1 MKKEV
6 LLSLLMTTPVAFPAL
21 ALDLSNL
28 TLPGNGGV
36 NWTPQSDGFVAGY
49 EVNGDGMTCP
59 VGIKSITRNFSLPQ
73 GTYKISLDAAAENC
87 NLAVTGDSNVEV
99 IVTRRV
105 VTGFIV
111 KSGTETKVTVT
122 ITPKNEKKDNK
133 GNVIEEPFSFN
144 KLNLELDF
152 NWATATGNIT
162 TAYNRAKFNE
172 LKPVDTE
179 KTCENSFTH
188 ESVTV
193 KNTSDKV
200 VELSNAKT
208 ALETK
213 IAAIDKD
220 IEALETKS
228 LENYK
233 KYELYK
239 ENNKVLASIASVKGE
254 ADTYKEAV
262 KAENTRF
269 GNYAVNTVDK
279 SAQLEKQLAYVGLI
293 QELNEDIAAILA
305 DKNNPNYNYVVSENY
320 EKRGKDLA
328 ALLAP
333 YKTLVES
340 TYADDKMESKIDTKA
355 LVAAWKTID
364 NEYELL
370 NGRINGASA
379 DLTAYDQFKAPGADG
394 GSDLFLALRKSYQ
407 ELVISLAE
415 NKNVDDKGKPLP
427 YPANA
432 FAEKINE
439 INNTFEPL
447 YRAAAAYV
455 DVEQDKNGVDYAT
468 LKEIG
473 GAADYEKDG
482 KPVKGNASLAIA
494 AINAAQKAVNDAN
507 TAWDKWVDDQKA
519 EMATAYTAVNNATD
533 AAKAVAK
540 AINVP
545 SQLQGEVDA
554 ALKKV
559 TDAIADVK
567 ADIDAAYGKNLK
579 PSVYSAAF
587 ASNGPVSKAHSD
599 LITLSGKAYEITRQ
613 HTRLTDLKKSIKGIS
628 FLEGLY
634 AGDIKAIDDA
644 FAALTKI
651 DDKKTAAAVDPDNG
665 TITKLLDNLL
675 NASDGLVKAYKAA
688 DVKADYDKFT
698 KYVDSEKKILP
709 GAEGVRTSTYK
720 SNEAL
725 TKKVND
731 INKKLQEVVANH
743 EDGKVMQ
750 TYAAIKKIG
759 DEDAVG
765 VKDQIVS
772 ARNNFTVAAS
782 QANHKV
788 VSDKLAA
795 LKAELAAA
803 ETQGNEKTA
812 DADKK
817 IADLEVK
824 LATLLSSINA
834 SGTPKEADY
843 NKYDNT
849 LQTNLNTDIPA
860 IEKIVEKTLANYRAK
875 KALDAKYAELETAL
889 GNAANINAQLSKS
902 PALEYYEGV
911 IGTQQNNK
919 GYWKTANNYN
929 KQISEAY
936 NAAKVSENAAAIK
949 DATLSSMEGTIA
961 TVKALGEQIRA
972 NEAAHD
978 AQLAAADRVNK
989 LLQEVQAELNK
1000 ANADGNNGSFTPEA
1014 ISAKVKEVSEEMLK
1028 LNREVLTEYGNGASV
1043 DLTNVVVP
1051 KFEAQEAIAQ
1061 ELLNSFSATYSAAIA
1076 EENGKRLADKKYA
1089 DGTSSW
1095 NQISAALTSE
1105 YDSSI
1110 ASYIKHAY
1118 QLTNAGYKAYI
1129 AENGGMQTPIEDLY
1143 GLQPQIATKK
1153 NVVEDPV
1160 KGILAVAN
1168 KEGKLLTKEAL
1179 ADAVADANDLLAK
1192 IKNVGNSANAEA
1204 DAFAAGYWNIIK
1216 GQLDVNTANHTA
1228 LKNAGI
1234 VDKFITVKVNGKDT
1248 KVAVVTVATDEMKDE
1263 DAAVLAAKKLYYKNA
1278 TDSKKPNYLVVVDHL
1293 GLVMDDIANY
1303 LDQVEEL
1310 SDARKEAIA
1319 KKMWSVSY
1327 DKTVAELSKRIS
1339 AVDTFTGATADDRA
1353 AAKKTMNEAMGKISG
1368 LNGEVAKLTSV
1379 FAGLNAKLGAEADA
1393 TTATTLAGYWNK
1405 ANAAY
1410 DVVKA
1415 AHDKA
1420 TATAKLH
1427 DEYTKLLDA
1436 AKADF
1441 AALESFGNTLAGS
1454 YGTLNSI
1461 ATTIENISAQI
1472 EAKDYVKDT
1481 DTTIKQDISTLKNT
1495 TIPGAYK
1502 QLLLDQY
1509 GKLAGQINNLEAV
1522 WAEASKSEY
1531 NVPQATLDSYRTQIN
1546 NLRTQIIS
1554 PELTDKIDDIAYDYE
1569 TVAEQTEAYK
1579 ALGKEMRETE
1589 TTLSKIEDE
1598 LKALWNNNTG
1608 AAAMAKAELTE
1619 AYNKVLADIN
1629 SLDNYEPETQEAFAD
1644 QFAGFKAELDKIAD
1658 DWTAA
1663 GVNVV
1668 MQKDNFASRIAD
1680 VAADV
1685 AKTKPAVEK
1694 KDAAVK
1700 AHKAAY
1706 KKLSEAY
1713 DGQVDI
1719 LNDIKNL
1726 VEVND
1731 IFFAEK
1737 QREENGQ
1744 PVVDAQGNPVM
1755 YKPAKEAF
1763 EAKIEKLEAR
1773 LANTKAD
1780 LDKQNASGSMT
1791 ADSKLA
1797 GFETSTLEPGKG
1809 DIPAET
1815 ETIPAAVNTLRNGV
1829 NGVVYT
1835 VAGADGNVNVKNVMS
1850 KQLTDI
1856 YNAIKVANILPDVK
1870 ADILAQ
1876 YADLAEKA
1884 NKALDKTQLTQ
1895 GNNETI
1901 EKFDARKLAQAEK
1914 NITAARGI
1922 IEDAQALKATGDENT
1937 FKRGDV
1943 NLDGATDV
1951 FDVQTVITL
1960 VGERTSYDEF
1970 VAANGEK
1977 GRVMAAA
1984 ADMDDDQTFTS
1995 ADISRVVNESLEV
2008 PTQARIAMSRGAVE
2022 GANIVAASFVSEEA
2036 GVRRYAV
2043 TIDNTA
2049 AFTTGQLDI
2058 KLGDGMTLVDVVAAD
2073 RAASHEVALFHHGV
2087 DSKRVVLFNMDNAVI
2102 EGQNGAVVYV
2112 DVIGDGAV
2120 TVEEAIFADRNF
2132 INYRLTKPEG
2142 TSGIEDTVIDNN
2154 GGLKQRIY
2162 NAAGQALRG
2171 LQRGVNII
2179 RNSDGSVSKEYH
2191 K

>member
-1 MKKEV
+1 
-6 LLSLLMTTPVAFPAL
+6 MTTPVAFPAL
-21 ALDLSNL
+21 ALDLSDL
-28 TLPGNGGV
+28 TLPGTGGV

-49 EVNGDGMTCP
+49 GESGEGMVCP
-59 VGIKSITRNFSLPQ
+59 VGIKSITRNLSLPQ
-73 GTYKISLDAAAENC
+73 GTYKISLDETAKNC
-87 NLAVTGDSNVEV
+87 TLAVTGGSDVEV

-111 KSGTETKVTVT
+111 KSGTATTVTVT
-122 ITPKNEKKDNK
+122 ITPTNDEKDNQ
-133 GNVIEEPFSFN
+133 GNVIEKPFSFS

-152 NWATATGNIT
+152 TWATAVGNIN
-162 TAYNRAKFNE
+162 TAYTKAKFDQ
-172 LKPVDTE
+172 LQTVLSE
-179 KTCENSFTH
+179 KSCENSFTH

-193 KNTSDKV
+193 KNTSNKV
-200 VELSNAKT
+200 VDLSNAKT

-213 IAAIDKD
+213 IAALDKD
-220 IEALETKS
+220 IEALGTES
-228 LENYK
+228 LANYK

-239 ENNKVLASIASVKGE
+239 ENNKVLASIASVKAE
-254 ADTYKEAV
+254 ADTYNSDV

-279 SAQLEKQLAYVGLI
+279 SAQLEKQLAYV
-293 QELNEDIAAILA
+293 QKVQDLNKQIAVILA
-305 DKNNPNYNYVVSENY
+305 DKNNPNYAYVVSENY

-370 NGRINGASA
+370 NGRINGASD
-379 DLTAYDQFKAPGADG
+379 DLTAYDQFKTGE

-439 INNTFEPL
+439 LNNTFEPL
-447 YRAAAAYV
+447 YRAAADYV
-455 DVEQDKNGVDYAT
+455 DVEQDKDGLDYAT

-473 GAADYEKDG
+473 GAAETS
-482 KPVKGNASLAIA
+482 VNAIA
-494 AINAAQKAVNDAN
+494 AINAAQQAVSAAN
-507 TAWDKWVDDQKA
+507 TEWNRVVTEQKA
-519 EMATAYTAVNNATD
+519 EMATAYAAIKTATD
-533 AAKAVAK
+533 NAAAVAK

-559 TDAIADVK
+559 NDEIAKVK
-567 ADIDAAYGKNLK
+567 AAVDAVYGKSLVA
-579 PSVYSAAF
+579 SEFDSAYTDK
-587 ASNGPVSKAHSD
+587 GTVGKAQAA
-599 LITLSGKAYEITRQ
+599 LNTLSNQAAQITAQ
-613 HTRLTDLKKSIKGIS
+613 HGRLTSIQAQIKGIS

-634 AGDIKAIDDA
+634 AGDLKTIEDA

-651 DDKKTAAAVDPDNG
+651 NDKKTTEAVADGGPID
-665 TITKLLDNLL
+665 KLLTNLET
-675 NASDGLVKAYKAA
+675 ASAGLIDAYKAA

-720 SNEAL
+720 TNEAL
-725 TKKVND
+725 TKDVNEV
-731 INKKLQEVVANH
+731 NKKLQDAVANH
-743 EDGKVMQ
+743 EDGKIMQ

-759 DEDAVG
+759 EDADAAG
-765 VKDQIVS
+765 VKDRIKA
-772 ARNNFTVAAS
+772 ARNQFTKDAS
-782 QANHKV
+782 AANHKV

-795 LKAELAAA
+795 LKSELAAA
-803 ETQGNEKTA
+803 RTQGNEKPA
-812 DADKK
+812 EADKK
-817 IADLEVK
+817 IDELESKLADL
-824 LATLLSSINA
+824 ATKINV
-834 SGTPKEADY
+834 SGTPKETEF

-860 IEKIVEKTLANYRAK
+860 IEKMVEKTLANYRAK
-875 KALDAKYAELETAL
+875 KALDAKYKELETAL
-889 GNAANINAQLSKS
+889 VNAANINGQLSKS
-902 PALEYYEGV
+902 PALEHYEGV
-911 IGTQQNNK
+911 IGTKENNK
-919 GYWKTANNYN
+919 GYWKTANNYS

-961 TVKALGEQIRA
+961 TVKAVGEQIRA

-1179 ADAVADANDLLAK
+1179 ADAVADANDLLAN

-1228 LKNAGI
+1228 LENAGI

-1339 AVDTFTGATADDRA
+1339 AVDGFTGATAAERA

-1472 EAKDYVKDT
+1472 EAKEYVKDT

-1495 TIPGAYK
+1495 TIPGAYH

-1546 NLRTQIIS
+1546 NLRTQILS
-1554 PELTDKIDDIAYDYE
+1554 SELTDKIDDIAYDYE

-1726 VEVND
+1726 VDVND
-1731 IFFAEK
+1731 IFFAEEK
-1737 QREENGQ
+1737 LMEDGKEVLDEN
-1744 PVVDAQGNPVM
+1744 NKPVM
-1755 YKPAKEAF
+1755 YKPAKVEF
-1763 EAKIEKLEAR
+1763 EAAIEKLEAR
-1773 LANTKAD
+1773 LANTKTD

-1835 VAGADGNVNVKNVMS
+1835 VAGSDGNSNVKTVMS
-1850 KQLTDI
+1850 KQLEAI
-1856 YNAIKVANILPDVK
+1856 YKAIKDANILPDVK

-1884 NKALDKTQLTQ
+1884 KKALDKTQITQ
-1895 GNNETI
+1895 GNETQAQWNA
-1901 EKFDARKLAQAEK
+1901 KKLAQAEK
-1914 NITAARGI
+1914 NIEAARGI

-1995 ADISRVVNESLEV
+1995 ADISRVVNESFEL

-2120 TVEEAIFADRNF
+2120 TIEEAIFADRNF

-2142 TSGIEDTVIDNN
+2142 TSGIEDTIIDNN
-2154 GGLKQRIY
+2154 DGLKQRIY

>member
-21 ALDLSNL
+21 ALDLSDL
-28 TLPGNGGV
+28 TLPGTGGV

-49 EVNGDGMTCP
+49 GERGEGMVCP
-59 VGIKSITRNFSLPQ
+59 VGIKSITRNLSLPQ
-73 GTYKISLDAAAENC
+73 GTYKISLDETAENC
-87 NLAVTGDSNVEV
+87 TLAVTGGSDVEV

-111 KSGTETKVTVT
+111 KSGTATTVTVT
-122 ITPKNEKKDNK
+122 ITPTNDKKDNQ
-133 GNVIEEPFSFN
+133 GNVIEKPFSFS

-152 NWATATGNIT
+152 NWATAVGNIN
-162 TAYNRAKFNE
+162 TAYTKAKFDQ
-172 LKPVDTE
+172 LQTVLSE
-179 KTCENSFTH
+179 KSCENSFTH

-193 KNTSDKV
+193 KNTSNKV
-200 VELSNAKT
+200 VDLSNAKT

-213 IAAIDKD
+213 IAALDKD
-220 IEALETKS
+220 IEALGTKS
-228 LENYK
+228 LANYK

-239 ENNKVLASIASVKGE
+239 ENNKVLASIASVKAE
-254 ADTYKEAV
+254 ADSYNSDV
-262 KAENTRF
+262 KTENTRF

-279 SAQLEKQLAYVGLI
+279 SAQLEKQLAYVVKV
-293 QELNEDIAAILA
+293 QTLNEDIAAILA
-305 DKNNPNYNYVVSENY
+305 DKNNSNYAYVVSENY

-355 LVAAWKTID
+355 LVSAWKTID

-370 NGRINGASA
+370 NGRINGASD
-379 DLTAYDQFKAPGADG
+379 DLKAYDQFKTGE

-439 INNTFEPL
+439 LNNTFEPL
-447 YRAAAAYV
+447 YRAAADYV
-455 DVEQDKNGVDYAT
+455 DVEQDKNGLDYAT

-473 GAADYEKDG
+473 GAKETS
-482 KPVKGNASLAIA
+482 VNAIA
-494 AINAAQKAVNDAN
+494 AINAAQQAVSAAN
-507 TAWDKWVDDQKA
+507 TEWNRVVTEQKA
-519 EMATAYTAVNNATD
+519 EMATAYAAIKTATD
-533 AAKAVAK
+533 NAAAVAK

-559 TDAIADVK
+559 NDEIAKVK
-567 ADIDAAYGKNLK
+567 AAVDAVYGKSLVA
-579 PSVYSAAF
+579 SEFDSAYT
-587 ASNGPVSKAHSD
+587 GKGTVGKAQAA
-599 LITLSGKAYEITRQ
+599 LNTLSNQAAQITAQ
-613 HTRLTDLKKSIKGIS
+613 HGRLTSIQAQIKGIS

-634 AGDIKAIDDA
+634 AGDLKTIEDA

-651 DDKKTAAAVDPDNG
+651 NDKKTTEAVADGGPID
-665 TITKLLDNLL
+665 KLLTNLET
-675 NASDGLVKAYKAA
+675 ASAGLIDAYKAA

-720 SNEAL
+720 TNEAL
-725 TKKVND
+725 TKDVNEV
-731 INKKLQEVVANH
+731 NKKLQDAVANH
-743 EDGKVMQ
+743 EDGKIMQ

-759 DEDAVG
+759 EDAADAG
-765 VKDQIVS
+765 VKDRIKA
-772 ARNNFTVAAS
+772 ARNQFTKDAS
-782 QANHKV
+782 AANHKV

-803 ETQGNEKTA
+803 KTQGNEKTA

-817 IADLEVK
+817 IADLEGK

-834 SGTPKEADY
+834 SGTPKESDY

-860 IEKIVEKTLANYRAK
+860 IEKMVEKTLANYRAK
-875 KALDAKYAELETAL
+875 KALDAKYKELETAL
-889 GNAANINAQLSKS
+889 VNAANINGQLSKS
-902 PALEYYEGV
+902 PALEHYEGV
-911 IGTQQNNK
+911 IGTKENNK
-919 GYWKTANNYN
+919 GYWKTANNYS

-961 TVKALGEQIRA
+961 TVKAVGEQIRA

-1089 DGTSSW
+1089 DGISSW

-1129 AENGGMQTPIEDLY
+1129 AEKGGMKTPIENLY

-1179 ADAVADANDLLAK
+1179 ADAVADANDLLAN

-1228 LKNAGI
+1228 LENAGI

-1339 AVDTFTGATADDRA
+1339 AVDGFTGATAAERA

-1472 EAKDYVKDT
+1472 EAKEYVKDT

-1495 TIPGAYK
+1495 TIPGAYH

-1546 NLRTQIIS
+1546 NLRTQILS
-1554 PELTDKIDDIAYDYE
+1554 SELTDKIDDIAYDYE

-1685 AKTKPAVEK
+1685 AKTKPAVET

-1970 VAANGEK
+1970 IAANGEK

-2120 TVEEAIFADRNF
+2120 TIEEAIFADRNF

>member
-1 MKKEV
+1 M
-6 LLSLLMTTPVAFPAL
+6 
-21 ALDLSNL
+21 
-28 TLPGNGGV
+28 
-36 NWTPQSDGFVAGY
+36 
-49 EVNGDGMTCP
+49 
-59 VGIKSITRNFSLPQ
+59 
-73 GTYKISLDAAAENC
+73 AA
-87 NLAVTGDSNVEV
+87 
-99 IVTRRV
+99 
-105 VTGFIV
+105 
-111 KSGTETKVTVT
+111 
-122 ITPKNEKKDNK
+122 
-133 GNVIEEPFSFN
+133 
-144 KLNLELDF
+144 
-152 NWATATGNIT
+152 
-162 TAYNRAKFNE
+162 
-172 LKPVDTE
+172 
-179 KTCENSFTH
+179 
-188 ESVTV
+188 
-193 KNTSDKV
+193 
-200 VELSNAKT
+200 
-208 ALETK
+208 
-213 IAAIDKD
+213 
-220 IEALETKS
+220 
-228 LENYK
+228 
-233 KYELYK
+233 
-239 ENNKVLASIASVKGE
+239 
-254 ADTYKEAV
+254 
-262 KAENTRF
+262 
-269 GNYAVNTVDK
+269 
-279 SAQLEKQLAYVGLI
+279 
-293 QELNEDIAAILA
+293 
-305 DKNNPNYNYVVSENY
+305 
-320 EKRGKDLA
+320 
-328 ALLAP
+328 
-333 YKTLVES
+333 
-340 TYADDKMESKIDTKA
+340 
-355 LVAAWKTID
+355 
-364 NEYELL
+364 
-370 NGRINGASA
+370 
-379 DLTAYDQFKAPGADG
+379 
-394 GSDLFLALRKSYQ
+394 
-407 ELVISLAE
+407 
-415 NKNVDDKGKPLP
+415 
-427 YPANA
+427 
-432 FAEKINE
+432 
-439 INNTFEPL
+439 
-447 YRAAAAYV
+447 
-455 DVEQDKNGVDYAT
+455 
-468 LKEIG
+468 
-473 GAADYEKDG
+473 
-482 KPVKGNASLAIA
+482 
-494 AINAAQKAVNDAN
+494 
-507 TAWDKWVDDQKA
+507 
-519 EMATAYTAVNNATD
+519 AYTAVNNATN

-540 AINVP
+540 YINVP
-545 SQLQGEVDA
+545 SQLQGEVDT

-559 TDAIADVK
+559 TDEIAKVK
-567 ADIDAAYGKNLK
+567 AAIDAAYGKNLE

-587 ASNGPVSKAHSD
+587 ERDGAVSKAHSA
-599 LITLSGKAYEITRQ
+599 LITLSGKAYEITQQ

-675 NASDGLVKAYKAA
+675 NASEGLVKAYKAA

-698 KYVDSEKKILP
+698 EYVDSEKKILP

-795 LKAELAAA
+795 LKAELADAN
-803 ETQGNEKTA
+803 TQGNEKTA
-812 DADKK
+812 DAGKK
-817 IADLEVK
+817 IADLEGK

-889 GNAANINAQLSKS
+889 GNAANINDQLSKS
-902 PALEYYEGV
+902 PALEHYEGV

-961 TVKALGEQIRA
+961 TVKAVGEQIRA

-989 LLQEVQAELNK
+989 ILQAVQDELK
-1000 ANADGNNGSFTPEA
+1000 DANTNAGEADFNPAA
-1014 ISAKVKEVSEEMLK
+1014 ISAKVKEISEEMLK

-1089 DGTSSW
+1089 NGTSSW

-1129 AENGGMQTPIEDLY
+1129 AEKGGMLTPIKDLY
-1143 GLQPQIATKK
+1143 DLQPQIATKK

-1179 ADAVADANDLLAK
+1179 ADAVADANDLLDE
-1192 IKNVGNSANAEA
+1192 IKSVGNSANAEA
-1204 DAFAAGYWNIIK
+1204 DQFAEGYWDIIK
-1216 GQLDVNTANHTA
+1216 NQLDVNTANHTA

-1234 VDKFITVKVNGKDT
+1234 VNKYITVKVNGKDT
-1248 KVAVVTVATDEMKDE
+1248 EVPVVTVATDEMKDE

-1339 AVDTFTGATADDRA
+1339 AVDGFTGATVAERA

-1379 FAGLNAKLGAEADA
+1379 FAGLKAKIGAEADA
-1393 TTATTLAGYWNK
+1393 ATAATLAGYWNK
-1405 ANAAY
+1405 ANEAY
-1410 DVVKA
+1410 DAVKA
-1415 AHDKA
+1415 SHDKA
-1420 TATAKLH
+1420 TATATLYA
-1427 DEYTKLLDA
+1427 EYNKLLDA
-1436 AKADF
+1436 VKADF
-1441 AALESFGNTLAGS
+1441 ADLESFGNTLAGS
-1454 YGTLNSI
+1454 YGILNNI
-1461 ATTIENISAQI
+1461 ATNIESISAQI
-1472 EAKDYVKDT
+1472 ELKNYVKDT
-1481 DTTIKQDISTLKNT
+1481 DTTIKKQISDLAAK
-1495 TIPGAYK
+1495 IPGKYK
-1502 QLLLDQY
+1502 ELLDAQY
-1509 GKLAGQINNLEAV
+1509 GQLAGQINNLEAV

-1546 NLRTQIIS
+1546 NLKTQIIS
-1554 PELTDKIDDIAYDYE
+1554 PELTDKIDGIADDYE

-1644 QFAGFKAELDKIAD
+1644 QFAGFKAELDEIAD

-1680 VAADV
+1680 VATDV
-1685 AKTKPAVEK
+1685 AKAKTAVEK

-1731 IFFAEK
+1731 IFFAEEK
-1737 QREENGQ
+1737 LIVDDKEVLDEN
-1744 PVVDAQGNPVM
+1744 NKPVM
-1755 YKPAKEAF
+1755 YKPAKVEF
-1763 EAKIEKLEAR
+1763 EAAIEKLEAR

-1780 LDKQNASGSMT
+1780 LDKKNASGNMT
-1791 ADSKLA
+1791 ADSKLV
-1797 GFETSTLEPGKG
+1797 GFETSTLEPIKG

-1815 ETIPAAVNTLRNGV
+1815 VTIPDAINSLRND
-1829 NGVVYT
+1829 NPAGVVYT
-1835 VAGADGNVNVKNVMS
+1835 VAGTNGHSNVQTVMS
-1850 KQLTDI
+1850 AQLDAI
-1856 YNAIKVANILPDVK
+1856 YKAIKEANILPDVQ
-1870 ADILAQ
+1870 ADLLAQ
-1876 YADLAEKA
+1876 HADLAEKA
-1884 NKALDKTQLTQ
+1884 KKALDKAQITQ
-1895 GNNETI
+1895 GNETQAQWNA
-1901 EKFDARKLAQAEK
+1901 KKLAQAEK

-1970 VAANGEK
+1970 IAANGEK

-2120 TVEEAIFADRNF
+2120 TIEEAIFADRNF

>member
-21 ALDLSNL
+21 ALDLSDL
-28 TLPGNGGV
+28 TLPGTGGV

-49 EVNGDGMTCP
+49 GESGEGMVCP
-59 VGIKSITRNFSLPQ
+59 VGIKSITRNLSLPQ
-73 GTYKISLDAAAENC
+73 GTYKISLDETAENC
-87 NLAVTGDSNVEV
+87 TLAVTGGSDVEV

-111 KSGTETKVTVT
+111 KSGTATTVTVT
-122 ITPKNEKKDNK
+122 ITPTNDEKDNK
-133 GNVIEEPFSFN
+133 GNVIEKPFSFS

-152 NWATATGNIT
+152 NWATAVGNIN
-162 TAYNRAKFNE
+162 TAYTKAKFDQ
-172 LKPVDTE
+172 LQTVLSE
-179 KTCENSFTH
+179 KSCENSFTH

-193 KNTSDKV
+193 KNTSNKV
-200 VELSNAKT
+200 VDLSNAKT

-213 IAAIDKD
+213 IAALDKD
-220 IEALETKS
+220 IEALGTES
-228 LENYK
+228 LANYK

-239 ENNKVLASIASVKGE
+239 ENNKVLASIASVKAE
-254 ADTYKEAV
+254 ADTYNSDV
-262 KAENTRF
+262 KTENTRF

-279 SAQLEKQLAYVGLI
+279 SAQLEKQLAYVVKV
-293 QELNEDIAAILA
+293 QTLNEDIAAILA
-305 DKNNPNYNYVVSENY
+305 DKGNENYDYVVSENY

-355 LVAAWKTID
+355 LVSAWKTID

-370 NGRINGASA
+370 NGRINGASD
-379 DLTAYDQFKAPGADG
+379 DLKAYDQFKTGE

-439 INNTFEPL
+439 LNNTFEPL
-447 YRAAAAYV
+447 YRAAADYV
-455 DVEQDKNGVDYAT
+455 DVEQDKDGLDYAT

-473 GAADYEKDG
+473 GAAETS
-482 KPVKGNASLAIA
+482 VNAIA
-494 AINAAQKAVNDAN
+494 AINAAQQAVSAAN
-507 TAWDKWVDDQKA
+507 TEWNRVVTEQKA
-519 EMATAYTAVNNATD
+519 EMATAYAAIKTATD
-533 AAKAVAK
+533 NAAAVAK

-559 TDAIADVK
+559 NDEIAKVK
-567 ADIDAAYGKNLK
+567 AAVDAVYGKSLVA
-579 PSVYSAAF
+579 SEFDSAYTDK
-587 ASNGPVSKAHSD
+587 GTVGKAQAA
-599 LITLSGKAYEITRQ
+599 LNTLSTQAAQITAQ
-613 HTRLTDLKKSIKGIS
+613 YSRLTSIQAQIKGIS

-634 AGDIKAIDDA
+634 AGDLKTIEDA

-651 DDKKTAAAVDPDNG
+651 NDKKTTEAVADGGPID
-665 TITKLLDNLL
+665 KLLTNLET
-675 NASDGLVKAYKAA
+675 ASAGLIDAYKAA

-803 ETQGNEKTA
+803 KTQGNEKTA

-817 IADLEVK
+817 IADLEGK

-902 PALEYYEGV
+902 PALEHYEGV

-1129 AENGGMQTPIEDLY
+1129 AEKGGMKTPIENLY

-1179 ADAVADANDLLAK
+1179 ADAVADANDLLAD

-1228 LKNAGI
+1228 LENAGI
-1234 VDKFITVKVNGKDT
+1234 VDKYITVKVNGKDT
-1248 KVAVVTVATDEMKDE
+1248 EVPVVTVATDEMKDE

-1339 AVDTFTGATADDRA
+1339 AVDTFTGATAAERA

-1472 EAKDYVKDT
+1472 EAKEYVKDT

-1495 TIPGAYK
+1495 TIPGAYH

-1546 NLRTQIIS
+1546 NLRTQILS
-1554 PELTDKIDDIAYDYE
+1554 SELTDKIDDIAYDYE

-1644 QFAGFKAELDKIAD
+1644 QFAGFKAELDEIAD

-1668 MQKDNFASRIAD
+1668 MQKDNFASRISD
-1680 VAADV
+1680 VATDV
-1685 AKTKPAVEK
+1685 KNELTKVAA

-1937 FKRGDV
+1937 FMRGDV

-1970 VAANGEK
+1970 IAANGEK

-2120 TVEEAIFADRNF
+2120 TIEEAIFADRNF

>member
-1 MKKEV
+1 
-6 LLSLLMTTPVAFPAL
+6 MTTPVAFPAL
-21 ALDLSNL
+21 ALDLSDL
-28 TLPGNGGV
+28 TLPGTGGV

-49 EVNGDGMTCP
+49 GESGEGMVCP
-59 VGIKSITRNFSLPQ
+59 VGIKSITRNLSLPQ
-73 GTYKISLDAAAENC
+73 GTYKISLDAAASNC
-87 NLAVTGDSNVEV
+87 TLAVTGGSDVEV

-111 KSGTETKVTVT
+111 KSGTATTVTVT
-122 ITPKNEKKDNK
+122 ITPTNDEKDNK
-133 GNVIEEPFSFN
+133 GNVIEKPFSFS

-152 NWATATGNIT
+152 NWATAVGNINI
-162 TAYNRAKFNE
+162 AYTKAKFDQ
-172 LKPVDTE
+172 LQTVLSE
-179 KTCENSFTH
+179 KSCENSFTH

-193 KNTSDKV
+193 KNTSNKV
-200 VELSNAKT
+200 VDLSNAKT

-213 IAAIDKD
+213 IAALDKD
-220 IEALETKS
+220 IEALGTDS
-228 LENYK
+228 LANYK

-239 ENNKVLASIASVKGE
+239 ENNKVLASIASVKAE
-254 ADTYKEAV
+254 ADSYNSDV

-279 SAQLEKQLAYVGLI
+279 SAQLEKQLAYVVKV
-293 QELNEDIAAILA
+293 QTLNEDIAAILA
-305 DKNNPNYNYVVSENY
+305 DKGNENYDYVVSENY

-355 LVAAWKTID
+355 LVSAWKTID

-370 NGRINGASA
+370 NGRINGASD
-379 DLTAYDQFKAPGADG
+379 DLKAYDQFKTGE

-439 INNTFEPL
+439 LNNTFEPL
-447 YRAAAAYV
+447 YRAAADYV
-455 DVEQDKNGVDYAT
+455 DVEQDKDGLDYAT

-473 GAADYEKDG
+473 GAAETS
-482 KPVKGNASLAIA
+482 VNAIT
-494 AINAAQKAVNDAN
+494 AINAAQQAVSAAN
-507 TAWDKWVDDQKA
+507 TEWNRVVTEQKA
-519 EMATAYTAVNNATD
+519 EMATAYAAIKTATD
-533 AAKAVAK
+533 NAAAVAK

-559 TDAIADVK
+559 NDEIAKVK
-567 ADIDAAYGKNLK
+567 AAVDAVYGKSLVA
-579 PSVYSAAF
+579 SEFDSAYTDK
-587 ASNGPVSKAHSD
+587 GTVGKAQAA
-599 LITLSGKAYEITRQ
+599 LNTLSTQAAQITAQ
-613 HTRLTDLKKSIKGIS
+613 YSRLTSIQAQIKGIS

-634 AGDIKAIDDA
+634 AGDLKTIEDA

-651 DDKKTAAAVDPDNG
+651 NDKKTTEAVADGGPID
-665 TITKLLDNLL
+665 KLLTNLEE
-675 NASDGLVKAYKAA
+675 ASAGLIDAYKAA

-720 SNEAL
+720 TNEAL
-725 TKKVND
+725 TKDVNEV
-731 INKKLQEVVANH
+731 NKKLQDAVANH
-743 EDGKVMQ
+743 EDGKIMQ

-759 DEDAVG
+759 EDAAAAG
-765 VKDQIVS
+765 VKDRIKA
-772 ARNNFTVAAS
+772 ARNQFTKDAS
-782 QANHKV
+782 AANHKV

-803 ETQGNEKTA
+803 KTQGNEKTA

-817 IADLEVK
+817 IADLEGK

-834 SGTPKEADY
+834 SGTPKESEY

-902 PALEYYEGV
+902 PALEHYEGV

-919 GYWKTANNYN
+919 GYWKTANTYS
-929 KQISEAY
+929 KQISDAY
-936 NAAKVSENAAAIK
+936 NASKVAENAAAIK

-1000 ANADGNNGSFTPEA
+1000 ANDAGNNGSFTPEA

-1095 NQISAALTSE
+1095 NQISAVLTSE

-1129 AENGGMQTPIEDLY
+1129 AEKGGMKTPIENLY

-1179 ADAVADANDLLAK
+1179 ADAVADANDLLAN

-1204 DAFAAGYWNIIK
+1204 DKFAEGYWDIIK
-1216 GQLDVNTANHTA
+1216 NQLDVNTANHTA
-1228 LKNAGI
+1228 LENAGI
-1234 VDKFITVKVNGKDT
+1234 VDKFIPVKVNGKDT

-1339 AVDTFTGATADDRA
+1339 AVDGFTGATAAERA

-1472 EAKDYVKDT
+1472 EAKEYVKDT

-1495 TIPGAYK
+1495 TIPGAYH

-1546 NLRTQIIS
+1546 NLRTQILS
-1554 PELTDKIDDIAYDYE
+1554 SELTDKIDDIAYDYE

-1970 VAANGEK
+1970 IAANGEK

>member
-1 MKKEV
+1 
-6 LLSLLMTTPVAFPAL
+6 MTTPVAFPAL
-21 ALDLSNL
+21 ALDLSDL
-28 TLPGNGGV
+28 TLPGTGGV

-49 EVNGDGMTCP
+49 GESGEGMVCP
-59 VGIKSITRNFSLPQ
+59 VGIKSITRNLSLPQ
-73 GTYKISLDAAAENC
+73 GTYKISLDETAENC
-87 NLAVTGDSNVEV
+87 TLAVTGGSDVEV

-111 KSGTETKVTVT
+111 KSGTATTVTVT
-122 ITPKNEKKDNK
+122 ITPTNDEKDNK
-133 GNVIEEPFSFN
+133 GNVIEKPFSFS

-152 NWATATGNIT
+152 NWATAVGNIN
-162 TAYNRAKFNE
+162 TAYTKAKFDQ
-172 LKPVDTE
+172 LQTVLSE
-179 KTCENSFTH
+179 KSCENSFTH

-193 KNTSDKV
+193 KNTSNKV
-200 VELSNAKT
+200 VDLSNAKT

-213 IAAIDKD
+213 IAALDKD
-220 IEALETKS
+220 IEALGTES
-228 LENYK
+228 LANYK

-239 ENNKVLASIASVKGE
+239 ENNKVLASIASVKAE
-254 ADTYKEAV
+254 ADSYNSDV

-279 SAQLEKQLAYVGLI
+279 SAQLEKQLAYVVKV
-293 QELNEDIAAILA
+293 QTLNEDIAAILA
-305 DKNNPNYNYVVSENY
+305 DKNNPNYAYVVSENY

-355 LVAAWKTID
+355 LVAAWKAID

-370 NGRINGASA
+370 DGRINGASD
-379 DLTAYDQFKAPGADG
+379 DLKAYDQFKAGE

-439 INNTFEPL
+439 LNNTFEPL
-447 YRAAAAYV
+447 YRAAADYV
-455 DVEQDKNGVDYAT
+455 DVEQDKDGLDYAT

-473 GAADYEKDG
+473 GADETS
-482 KPVKGNASLAIA
+482 VKAIA
-494 AINAAQKAVNDAN
+494 AIRAAQKAVNDAN
-507 TAWDKWVDDQKA
+507 TEWNSFVTAQKT
-519 EMATAYTAVNNATD
+519 EMATAYAAIKTATD
-533 AAKAVAK
+533 NAAAVAK

-559 TDAIADVK
+559 NDEIAKVK
-567 ADIDAAYGKNLK
+567 AAVDAVYGKSLVA
-579 PSVYSAAF
+579 SEFDSAYT
-587 ASNGPVSKAHSD
+587 GKGTVGKAQAA
-599 LITLSGKAYEITRQ
+599 LNTLSNQAAQITAQ
-613 HTRLTDLKKSIKGIS
+613 HGRLTSIQAQIKGIS

-634 AGDIKAIDDA
+634 AGDLKTIEDA

-651 DDKKTAAAVDPDNG
+651 NDKKTTEAVADGGPID
-665 TITKLLDNLL
+665 KLLTNLET
-675 NASDGLVKAYKAA
+675 ASAGLIDAYKAA

-720 SNEAL
+720 TNEAL
-725 TKKVND
+725 TKDVNEV
-731 INKKLQEVVANH
+731 NKKLQDAVANH
-743 EDGKVMQ
+743 EDGKIMQ

-759 DEDAVG
+759 EDAADAG
-765 VKDQIVS
+765 VKDRIKA
-772 ARNNFTVAAS
+772 ARNQFTKDAS
-782 QANHKV
+782 AANHKV

-803 ETQGNEKTA
+803 TTQGNEKTA

-817 IADLEVK
+817 IADLEGK

-834 SGTPKEADY
+834 SGTPKESEY

-902 PALEYYEGV
+902 PALEHYEGV

-919 GYWKTANNYN
+919 GYWKTANTYS
-929 KQISEAY
+929 KQISDAY
-936 NAAKVSENAAAIK
+936 NASKVAENAAAIK

-1000 ANADGNNGSFTPEA
+1000 ANDAGNNGSFTPEA

-1129 AENGGMQTPIEDLY
+1129 AEKGGMKTPIENLY

-1179 ADAVADANDLLAK
+1179 ADAVADAKDLLAE
-1192 IKNVGNSANAEA
+1192 IKSVGNSANAEA
-1204 DAFAAGYWNIIK
+1204 DQFAEGYWNIIK
-1216 GQLDVNTANHTA
+1216 TQLDVNTANHTA
-1228 LKNAGI
+1228 LENAGI
-1234 VDKFITVKVNGKDT
+1234 VDKYITVKVNGKDT
-1248 KVAVVTVATDEMKDE
+1248 KVPVVTVATDEMKDE
-1263 DAAVLAAKKLYYKNA
+1263 DAAVLAANKLYYKNA
-1278 TDSKKPNYLVVVDHL
+1278 TDPKKPNYLVVVDHL

-1472 EAKDYVKDT
+1472 EAKEYVKDT

-1495 TIPGAYK
+1495 TIPGAYH

-1546 NLRTQIIS
+1546 NLRTQILS
-1554 PELTDKIDDIAYDYE
+1554 SELTDKIDDIAYDYE

-1737 QREENGQ
+1737 QREENDQ

-1797 GFETSTLEPGKG
+1797 GFETSTLEPAKG

-1835 VAGADGNVNVKNVMS
+1835 VAGSDGNSNVKTVMS
-1850 KQLTDI
+1850 KQLEAI
-1856 YNAIKVANILPDVK
+1856 YKAIKDANILPDVK

-1884 NKALDKTQLTQ
+1884 KKALDKTQLTQ

-1970 VAANGEK
+1970 IAANGEK

-2120 TVEEAIFADRNF
+2120 TIEEAIFADRNF

>member
-21 ALDLSNL
+21 ALDLSDL
-28 TLPGNGGV
+28 TLPGTGGV

-49 EVNGDGMTCP
+49 GESGEGMVCP
-59 VGIKSITRNFSLPQ
+59 VGIKSITRNLSLPQ
-73 GTYKISLDAAAENC
+73 GTYKISLDAAASNC
-87 NLAVTGDSNVEV
+87 TLAVTGGSDVEV

-111 KSGTETKVTVT
+111 KSGTATTVTVT
-122 ITPKNEKKDNK
+122 ITPTNDEKDNK
-133 GNVIEEPFSFN
+133 GNVIEKPFSFS

-152 NWATATGNIT
+152 NWATAVGNINI
-162 TAYNRAKFNE
+162 AYTKAKFDQ
-172 LKPVDTE
+172 LQTVLSE
-179 KTCENSFTH
+179 KSCENSFTH

-193 KNTSDKV
+193 KNTSNKV
-200 VELSNAKT
+200 VDLSNAKT

-213 IAAIDKD
+213 IAALDKD
-220 IEALETKS
+220 IEALGTDS
-228 LENYK
+228 LANYK

-239 ENNKVLASIASVKGE
+239 ENNKVLASIASVKAE
-254 ADTYKEAV
+254 ADSYNSDV

-279 SAQLEKQLAYVGLI
+279 SAQLEKQLAYVVKV
-293 QELNEDIAAILA
+293 QTLNEDIAAILA
-305 DKNNPNYNYVVSENY
+305 DKGNENYDYVVSENY

-355 LVAAWKTID
+355 LVSAWKTID

-370 NGRINGASA
+370 NGRINGASD
-379 DLTAYDQFKAPGADG
+379 DLKAYDQFKTGE

-439 INNTFEPL
+439 LNNTFEPL
-447 YRAAAAYV
+447 YRAAADYV
-455 DVEQDKNGVDYAT
+455 DVEQDKDGLDYAT

-473 GAADYEKDG
+473 GAAETS
-482 KPVKGNASLAIA
+482 VNAIT
-494 AINAAQKAVNDAN
+494 AINAAQQAVSAAN
-507 TAWDKWVDDQKA
+507 TEWNRVVTEQKA
-519 EMATAYTAVNNATD
+519 EMATAYAAIKTATD
-533 AAKAVAK
+533 NAAAVAK

-559 TDAIADVK
+559 NDEIAKVK
-567 ADIDAAYGKNLK
+567 AAVDAVYGKSLVA
-579 PSVYSAAF
+579 SEFDSAYTDK
-587 ASNGPVSKAHSD
+587 GTVGKAQAA
-599 LITLSGKAYEITRQ
+599 LNTLSTQAAQITAQ
-613 HTRLTDLKKSIKGIS
+613 YSRLTSIQAQIKGIS

-634 AGDIKAIDDA
+634 AGDLKTIEDA

-651 DDKKTAAAVDPDNG
+651 NDKKTTEAVADGGPID
-665 TITKLLDNLL
+665 KLLTNLEE
-675 NASDGLVKAYKAA
+675 ASAGLIDAYKAA

-720 SNEAL
+720 TNEAL
-725 TKKVND
+725 TKDVNEV
-731 INKKLQEVVANH
+731 NKKLQDAVANH
-743 EDGKVMQ
+743 EDGKIMQ

-759 DEDAVG
+759 EDAAAAG
-765 VKDQIVS
+765 VKDRIKA
-772 ARNNFTVAAS
+772 ARNQFTKDAS
-782 QANHKV
+782 AANHKV

-803 ETQGNEKTA
+803 KTQGNEKTA

-817 IADLEVK
+817 IADLEGK

-834 SGTPKEADY
+834 SGTPKESEY

-902 PALEYYEGV
+902 PALEHYEGV

-919 GYWKTANNYN
+919 GYWKTANTYS
-929 KQISEAY
+929 KQISDAY
-936 NAAKVSENAAAIK
+936 NASKVAENAAAIK

-1000 ANADGNNGSFTPEA
+1000 ANDAGNNGSFTPEA

-1095 NQISAALTSE
+1095 NQISAVLTSE

-1129 AENGGMQTPIEDLY
+1129 AEKGGMKTPIENLY

-1179 ADAVADANDLLAK
+1179 ADAVADANDLLAN

-1204 DAFAAGYWNIIK
+1204 DKFAEGYWDIIK
-1216 GQLDVNTANHTA
+1216 NQLDVNTANHTA
-1228 LKNAGI
+1228 LENAGI
-1234 VDKFITVKVNGKDT
+1234 VDKFIPVKVNGKDT

-1339 AVDTFTGATADDRA
+1339 AVDGFTGATAAERA

-1472 EAKDYVKDT
+1472 EAKEYVKDT

-1495 TIPGAYK
+1495 TIPGAYH

-1546 NLRTQIIS
+1546 NLRTQILS
-1554 PELTDKIDDIAYDYE
+1554 SELTDKIDDIAYDYE

-1970 VAANGEK
+1970 IAANGEK

>member
-1 MKKEV
+1 
-6 LLSLLMTTPVAFPAL
+6 MTTPVAFPAL
-21 ALDLSNL
+21 ALDLSDL
-28 TLPGNGGV
+28 TLPGTGGV

-49 EVNGDGMTCP
+49 RESGEGMVCP
-59 VGIKSITRNFSLPQ
+59 VGIKSITRNLSLPQ
-73 GTYKISLDAAAENC
+73 GTYKISLDETAENC
-87 NLAVTGDSNVEV
+87 TLAVTGGSDVEV

-111 KSGTETKVTVT
+111 KSGTATTVTVT
-122 ITPKNEKKDNK
+122 ITPTNDEKDNK
-133 GNVIEEPFSFN
+133 GNVIEKPFSFS

-152 NWATATGNIT
+152 NWATAVGNIN
-162 TAYNRAKFNE
+162 TAYTKAKFDQ
-172 LKPVDTE
+172 LQTVLSE
-179 KTCENSFTH
+179 KSCENSFTH

-193 KNTSDKV
+193 KNTSNKV
-200 VELSNAKT
+200 VDLSNAKT

-213 IAAIDKD
+213 IAALDKD
-220 IEALETKS
+220 IEALGTES
-228 LENYK
+228 LANYK

-239 ENNKVLASIASVKGE
+239 ENNKVLASIASVKAE
-254 ADTYKEAV
+254 ADSYNSDV
-262 KAENTRF
+262 KTENTRF

-279 SAQLEKQLAYVGLI
+279 SAQLEKQLAYVVKV
-293 QELNEDIAAILA
+293 QTLNEDIAAILA
-305 DKNNPNYNYVVSENY
+305 DKGNENYAYVVSENY

-355 LVAAWKTID
+355 LVSAWKTID

-370 NGRINGASA
+370 NGRINGASD
-379 DLTAYDQFKAPGADG
+379 DLKAYDQFKTGE

-439 INNTFEPL
+439 LNNTFEPL
-447 YRAAAAYV
+447 YRAAADYV
-455 DVEQDKNGVDYAT
+455 DVEQDKDGLDYAT

-473 GAADYEKDG
+473 GAKETS
-482 KPVKGNASLAIA
+482 VNAIA
-494 AINAAQKAVNDAN
+494 AINAAQQAVSAAN
-507 TAWDKWVDDQKA
+507 TEWNNWVDGQKT
-519 EMATAYTAVNNATD
+519 EMAAAYAKVNKATED
-533 AAKAVAK
+533 AKLVAGT
-540 AINVP
+540 INVP
-545 SQLQGEVDA
+545 SQLQNEVNT

-559 TDAIADVK
+559 TDEIAKVK
-567 ADIDAAYGKNLK
+567 AAIDAAYGKNLE

-587 ASNGPVSKAHSD
+587 ERDGAVSKAHSA

-795 LKAELAAA
+795 LKAELDAAK
-803 ETQGNEKTA
+803 TQGNEKTA

-817 IADLEVK
+817 IDVLEGK

-902 PALEYYEGV
+902 PALEHYEGV

-1179 ADAVADANDLLAK
+1179 ADAVADANDLLAN

-1228 LKNAGI
+1228 LENAGI

-1248 KVAVVTVATDEMKDE
+1248 EVPVVTVATDEMKDE
-1263 DAAVLAAKKLYYKNA
+1263 DAAVLAAKKLYYKLDNKGNL
-1278 TDSKKPNYLVVVDHL
+1278 TSTPVKHL
-1293 GLVMDDIANY
+1293 GVVMDEIANN
-1303 LDQVEEL
+1303 LDQVAPL

-1339 AVDTFTGATADDRA
+1339 AVDGFTGATAAERA

-1546 NLRTQIIS
+1546 NLRTQILS
-1554 PELTDKIDDIAYDYE
+1554 SELTDKIDDIAYDYE

-1644 QFAGFKAELDKIAD
+1644 QFAGFKAELDEIAD

-1668 MQKDNFASRIAD
+1668 MQKDNFASRISD
-1680 VAADV
+1680 VATDV
-1685 AKTKPAVEK
+1685 KNELTKVAA

-1791 ADSKLA
+1791 AESKLA

-1835 VAGADGNVNVKNVMS
+1835 VAGADGNLNVKNVMS

-1970 VAANGEK
+1970 IAANGEK

-2120 TVEEAIFADRNF
+2120 TIEEAIFADRNF

>member
-21 ALDLSNL
+21 AALDLSDL
-28 TLPGNGGV
+28 TLPGTGGI
-36 NWTPQSDGFVAGY
+36 NWTPQSDGFIAGY
-49 EVNGDGMTCP
+49 EVNGDGMICP

-122 ITPKNEKKDNK
+122 ITPTNDEKDNK
-133 GNVIEEPFSFN
+133 GNVIEKPFSFS

-152 NWATATGNIT
+152 NWATAVGNIN
-162 TAYNRAKFNE
+162 TAYTKAKFDQ
-172 LKPVDTE
+172 LQTVLSE
-179 KTCENSFTH
+179 KSCENSFTH

-193 KNTSDKV
+193 KNTSNKV
-200 VELSNAKT
+200 VDLSNAKT

-213 IAAIDKD
+213 IAALDKD
-220 IEALETKS
+220 IEALGTES
-228 LENYK
+228 LANYK

-239 ENNKVLASIASVKGE
+239 ENNKVLASIASVKAE
-254 ADTYKEAV
+254 ADSYNSDV
-262 KAENTRF
+262 KTENTRF

-279 SAQLEKQLAYVGLI
+279 SAQLEKQLAYVVKV
-293 QELNEDIAAILA
+293 QTLNEQIAAILA
-305 DKNNPNYNYVVSENY
+305 NKNHPSYSYVVSENY

-355 LVAAWKTID
+355 LVAAWKAID

-370 NGRINGASA
+370 NGRINGASD
-379 DLTAYDQFKAPGADG
+379 DLKAYDQFKAGE

-439 INNTFEPL
+439 LNNTFEPL
-447 YRAAAAYV
+447 YRAAADYV
-455 DVEQDKNGVDYAT
+455 DVEQDKDGLDYAT

-473 GAADYEKDG
+473 GAAETS
-482 KPVKGNASLAIA
+482 VNAIA
-494 AINAAQKAVNDAN
+494 AINAAQQAVSAAN
-507 TAWDKWVDDQKA
+507 TEWNRVVTEQKA
-519 EMATAYTAVNNATD
+519 EMATAYAAIKTATD
-533 AAKAVAK
+533 NAAAVAK

-559 TDAIADVK
+559 NDEIAKVK
-567 ADIDAAYGKNLK
+567 AAVDAVYGKSLVA
-579 PSVYSAAF
+579 SEFDSAYTDK
-587 ASNGPVSKAHSD
+587 GTVGKAQAA
-599 LITLSGKAYEITRQ
+599 LNTLSNQAAQITAQ
-613 HTRLTDLKKSIKGIS
+613 HGRLTSIQAQIKGIS

-634 AGDIKAIDDA
+634 AGDLKTIEDA

-651 DDKKTAAAVDPDNG
+651 NDKKTTEAVADGGPID
-665 TITKLLDNLL
+665 KLLTNLET
-675 NASDGLVKAYKAA
+675 ASAGLIDAYKAA

-720 SNEAL
+720 TNEAL
-725 TKKVND
+725 TKDVNEV
-731 INKKLQEVVANH
+731 NKKLQDAVANH
-743 EDGKVMQ
+743 EDGKIMQ

-759 DEDAVG
+759 EDAAAAG
-765 VKDQIVS
+765 VKDRIKA
-772 ARNNFTVAAS
+772 ARNQFTKDAS
-782 QANHKV
+782 AANHKV

-803 ETQGNEKTA
+803 KTQGNEKTP

-817 IADLEVK
+817 IADLESK
-824 LATLLSSINA
+824 LADLATKINV
-834 SGTPKEADY
+834 SGTPKEADF

-875 KALDAKYAELETAL
+875 VALDRKYGELEAAL
-889 GNAANINAQLSKS
+889 DNATEINSQLSKA
-902 PALEYYEGV
+902 PASDYYAGV
-911 IGTQQNNK
+911 IGDKTKNT
-919 GYWKTANNYN
+919 GHWKTANSYS
-929 KQISEAY
+929 KQIKEAY
-936 NAAKVSENAAAIK
+936 EAAKVENNAAAIK

-961 TVKALGEQIRA
+961 TVKAIGDRIRA
-972 NEAAHD
+972 NESAHD

-989 LLQEVQAELNK
+989 LLQGVQEELDK
-1000 ANADGNNGSFTPEA
+1000 ANAEGGNGSFTPAA
-1014 ISAKVKEVSEEMLK
+1014 IEAKVKEISEAMLG
-1028 LNREVLTEYGNGASV
+1028 LNRDVLTEYGKGASA
-1043 DLTNVVVP
+1043 DYTNVVVP

-1061 ELLNSFSATYSAAIA
+1061 ELYDSFSATYSAAIA
-1076 EENGKRLADKKYA
+1076 EANKQFLDNKDSGVA
-1089 DGTSSW
+1089 GSSW
-1095 NQISAALTSE
+1095 NKLSADLTSE

-1110 ASYIKHAY
+1110 AAYIKHAY

-1129 AENGGMQTPIEDLY
+1129 AEKGGMKTKVELLY
-1143 GLQPQIATKK
+1143 AYQPQIATKK

-1160 KGILAVAN
+1160 KGILAEAN
-1168 KEGKLLTKEAL
+1168 KDGKLLTKEAL
-1179 ADAVADANDLLAK
+1179 ATAAADAKALLDD
-1192 IKNVGNSANAEA
+1192 IKSVGASANAEA
-1204 DAFAAGYWNIIK
+1204 DMFAAGYWNIIK
-1216 GQLDVNTANHTA
+1216 DQLDVNTANHKA
-1228 LKNAGI
+1228 LTDAGI

-1248 KVAVVTVATDEMKDE
+1248 EVPVVTVATDEMKDE
-1263 DAAVLAAKKLYYKNA
+1263 DAAVLAAKKLYYKLDNKGNL
-1278 TDSKKPNYLVVVDHL
+1278 TSTPVEHL
-1293 GLVMDDIANY
+1293 GVVMDEIANN
-1303 LDQVEEL
+1303 LDQVAPL

-1339 AVDTFTGATADDRA
+1339 AVDTFTGATAAERN

-1415 AHDKA
+1415 AHDKT

-1461 ATTIENISAQI
+1461 ATAIENISAQI
-1472 EAKDYVKDT
+1472 EAKEYVKDA
-1481 DTTIKQDISTLKNT
+1481 DTTIKSDISKLKNT

-1546 NLRTQIIS
+1546 NLRTKILS
-1554 PELTDKIDDIAYDYE
+1554 SELTNKIDDIAYDYE

-1644 QFAGFKAELDKIAD
+1644 QFAGFKAELDEIAD

-1668 MQKDNFASRIAD
+1668 MQKDNFASRISD
-1680 VAADV
+1680 VASDV
-1685 AKTKPAVEK
+1685 KSGLTEVAK

-1719 LNDIKNL
+1719 LNNIKDL
-1726 VEVND
+1726 VSVND

-1737 QREENGQ
+1737 QRVGEDNE
-1744 PVVDAQGNPVM
+1744 PVVDSEGNPVM
-1755 YKPAKEAF
+1755 YKPEKETF
-1763 EAKIEKLEAR
+1763 EAAIAALEAR

-1780 LDKQNASGSMT
+1780 LDKQNASGNMT
-1791 ADSKLA
+1791 SDSKLA
-1797 GFETSTLEPGKG
+1797 GFETSTLEPAKG

-1815 ETIPAAVNTLRNGV
+1815 VTIPEAIKNLRNGAT
-1829 NGVVYT
+1829 GVVYT
-1835 VAGADGNVNVKNVMS
+1835 VAGSDGNQNVTTVMS
-1850 KQLTDI
+1850 DQLKAI
-1856 YNAIKVANILPDVK
+1856 YENIKKANILPDVK

-1884 NKALDKTQLTQ
+1884 RKALDKTQLTLGTGEAQ
-1895 GNNETI
+1895 D
-1901 EKFDARKLAQAEK
+1901 KFDARKLAQAEK
-1914 NITAARGI
+1914 NIEAARGI

-1984 ADMDDDQTFTS
+1984 ADMDDDQAFTS

-2120 TVEEAIFADRNF
+2120 TIEEAIFADRNF

>member
-1 MKKEV
+1 M
-6 LLSLLMTTPVAFPAL
+6 
-21 ALDLSNL
+21 
-28 TLPGNGGV
+28 
-36 NWTPQSDGFVAGY
+36 
-49 EVNGDGMTCP
+49 
-59 VGIKSITRNFSLPQ
+59 
-73 GTYKISLDAAAENC
+73 
-87 NLAVTGDSNVEV
+87 
-99 IVTRRV
+99 
-105 VTGFIV
+105 
-111 KSGTETKVTVT
+111 KSGTATTVTVT
-122 ITPKNEKKDNK
+122 ITPTNDEKDNQ
-133 GNVIEEPFSFN
+133 GNVIEKPFSFS
-144 KLNLELDF
+144 KLNLKLDF
-152 NWATATGNIT
+152 NWATAVGNIS
-162 TAYNRAKFNE
+162 TAYTKAKFDQ
-172 LKPVDTE
+172 LQTVLSE
-179 KTCENSFTH
+179 KSCENSFTH

-193 KNTSDKV
+193 KNTSNKV
-200 VELSNAKT
+200 VDLSNAKT

-213 IAAIDKD
+213 IAALDKD
-220 IEALETKS
+220 IEALGTES
-228 LENYK
+228 LANYK

-239 ENNKVLASIASVKGE
+239 ENNKVLASIASVKAE
-254 ADTYKEAV
+254 ADSYNSDV
-262 KAENTRF
+262 KTENTRF

-279 SAQLEKQLAYVGLI
+279 SAQLEKQLAYVVKV
-293 QELNEDIAAILA
+293 QTLNEDIAAILA
-305 DKNNPNYNYVVSENY
+305 DKGNENYDYVVSENY

-355 LVAAWKTID
+355 LVSAWKTID

-370 NGRINGASA
+370 NGRINGASD
-379 DLTAYDQFKAPGADG
+379 DLKAYDQFKTGE

-439 INNTFEPL
+439 LNNTFEPL
-447 YRAAAAYV
+447 YRAAADYV
-455 DVEQDKNGVDYAT
+455 DVEQDKNGLDYAT

-473 GAADYEKDG
+473 GAKETS
-482 KPVKGNASLAIA
+482 VNAIA
-494 AINAAQKAVNDAN
+494 AINAAQQAVSAAN
-507 TAWDKWVDDQKA
+507 TEWNRVVTEQKA
-519 EMATAYTAVNNATD
+519 EMATAYAAIKTATD
-533 AAKAVAK
+533 NAAAVAK

-559 TDAIADVK
+559 NDEIAKVK
-567 ADIDAAYGKNLK
+567 AAVDAVYGKSLVA
-579 PSVYSAAF
+579 SEFDSAYT
-587 ASNGPVSKAHSD
+587 GKGTVGKAQAA
-599 LITLSGKAYEITRQ
+599 LNTLSNQAAQITAQ
-613 HTRLTDLKKSIKGIS
+613 HGRLTSIQAQIKGIS

-634 AGDIKAIDDA
+634 AGDLKTIEDA

-651 DDKKTAAAVDPDNG
+651 NDKKTTEAVADGGPID
-665 TITKLLDNLL
+665 KLLTNLET
-675 NASDGLVKAYKAA
+675 ASAGLIDAYKAA

-720 SNEAL
+720 TNEAL
-725 TKKVND
+725 TKDVNEV
-731 INKKLQEVVANH
+731 NKKLQDAVANH
-743 EDGKVMQ
+743 EDGKIMQ

-759 DEDAVG
+759 EDADAAG
-765 VKDQIVS
+765 VKDRIKA
-772 ARNNFTVAAS
+772 ARNQFTKDAS
-782 QANHKV
+782 AANHKV

-803 ETQGNEKTA
+803 KTQGNEKTA
-812 DADKK
+812 EADKK
-817 IADLEVK
+817 IDELESKLADL
-824 LATLLSSINA
+824 ATKINV
-834 SGTPKEADY
+834 SGTPKETEF

-849 LQTNLNTDIPA
+849 LQTNLNTDIPT
-860 IEKIVEKTLANYRAK
+860 IEKMVEKTLANYRAK
-875 KALDAKYAELETAL
+875 KALDAKYKELETAL
-889 GNAANINAQLSKS
+889 VNAANINGQLSKS
-902 PALEYYEGV
+902 PALEHYEGV
-911 IGTQQNNK
+911 IGTKENNK
-919 GYWKTANNYN
+919 GYWKTANNYS

-961 TVKALGEQIRA
+961 TVKAVGEQIRA

-989 LLQEVQAELNK
+989 ILQAVQDELK
-1000 ANADGNNGSFTPEA
+1000 DANTNAGEADFNPAA
-1014 ISAKVKEVSEEMLK
+1014 ISAKVKEISEEMLK

-1129 AENGGMQTPIEDLY
+1129 AEKGGMKTPIENLY

-1179 ADAVADANDLLAK
+1179 ADAVADANDLLAE
-1192 IKNVGNSANAEA
+1192 IKSVGNSANAEA
-1204 DAFAAGYWNIIK
+1204 DQFAEGYWNIIK
-1216 GQLDVNTANHTA
+1216 TQLDVNTANHTA
-1228 LKNAGI
+1228 LENAGI

-1339 AVDTFTGATADDRA
+1339 AVDGFTGATDAERA

-1379 FAGLNAKLGAEADA
+1379 FAGLNAKLGAEADT

-1495 TIPGAYK
+1495 TIPGAYH

-1546 NLRTQIIS
+1546 NLRTQILS
-1554 PELTDKIDDIAYDYE
+1554 SELTDKIDDIAYDYE

-1629 SLDNYEPETQEAFAD
+1629 SLDNYEPETQAAFAD
-1644 QFAGFKAELDKIAD
+1644 RFAELKADLDKVAD

-1731 IFFAEK
+1731 IFFTEK

-1970 VAANGEK
+1970 IAANGEK

-2120 TVEEAIFADRNF
+2120 TIEEAIFADRNF

>member
-21 ALDLSNL
+21 AEIKVD
-28 TLPGNGGV
+28 TTPGTGGV
-36 NWTPQSDGFVAGY
+36 NWTPQSDGFVSGY
-49 EVNGDGMTCP
+49 GDDGESGMICP
-59 VGIKSITRNFSLPQ
+59 VGIKSITRTFPLPQ
-73 GTYKISLDAAAENC
+73 GTYTISLDAAAENC
-87 NLAVTGDSNVEV
+87 TLAVSGGSDVEV
-99 IVTRRV
+99 VVSRRK
-105 VTGFIV
+105 VTGFVV
-111 KSGTETKVTVT
+111 KSGTATPVTVT
-122 ITPKNEKKDNK
+122 ITPTNEPDAQGKVVEK
-133 GNVIEEPFSFN
+133 PFSFN
-144 KLNLELDF
+144 TLTIKLEF
-152 NWATATGNIT
+152 TWATAVGNIN
-162 TAYNRAKFNE
+162 TAYDKAKFND
-172 LKPVDTE
+172 LQDVLSE
-179 KTCENSFTH
+179 KSCDNSFTH

-208 ALETK
+208 ALQTK
-213 IAAIDKD
+213 IAALDKD
-220 IEALETKS
+220 IEALATES
-228 LENYK
+228 LDNYK

-239 ENNKVLASIASVKGE
+239 ENNKVLASIASVKAE
-254 ADTYKEAV
+254 ADTYKANV

-269 GNYAVNTVDK
+269 ENYAVNTVNK
-279 SAQLEKQLAYVGLI
+279 SAQLEKQLAYVKLI
-293 QELNEDIAAILA
+293 QDLNEGIAAILA
-305 DKNNPNYNYVVSENY
+305 DKTNENYDYVVSENY

-355 LVAAWKTID
+355 LVSAWKTID

-370 NGRINGASA
+370 NGRINGASD
-379 DLTAYDQFKAPGADG
+379 DLNAYDQFKTGE

-439 INNTFEPL
+439 LNNTFEPL
-447 YRAAAAYV
+447 YRAAADYV
-455 DVEQDKNGVDYAT
+455 DVEQDKDGLDYAT

-473 GAADYEKDG
+473 GAKETS
-482 KPVKGNASLAIA
+482 VNAIA
-494 AINAAQKAVNDAN
+494 AINAAQQAVSAAN
-507 TAWDKWVDDQKA
+507 TEWNNWVDGQKT
-519 EMATAYTAVNNATD
+519 EMAAAYAKVNKATED
-533 AAKAVAK
+533 AKLVAG

-545 SQLQGEVDA
+545 SQLQNEVNT

-559 TDAIADVK
+559 TDEIAKVK
-567 ADIDAAYGKNLK
+567 AAIDAAYGKNLE

-587 ASNGPVSKAHSD
+587 ERDGAVSKAHSA

-613 HTRLTDLKKSIKGIS
+613 HTRLTELKKSIKGIS

-644 FAALTKI
+644 FAALTEI

-720 SNEAL
+720 TNEAL

-795 LKAELAAA
+795 LKAELVAARP
-803 ETQGNEKTA
+803 QGNEKTA

-817 IADLEVK
+817 IADLEGK

-875 KALDAKYAELETAL
+875 KALDAKYAELKTAL

-902 PALEYYEGV
+902 PALEHYEDV

-1076 EENGKRLADKKYA
+1076 EANKQFLDNKDSGVA
-1089 DGTSSW
+1089 GSSW
-1095 NQISAALTSE
+1095 NKLSADLTSE

-1110 ASYIKHAY
+1110 AAYIKHAY

-1129 AENGGMQTPIEDLY
+1129 AEKGGMKTKVELLY
-1143 GLQPQIATKK
+1143 AYQPQIATKK

-1160 KGILAVAN
+1160 KGILAEAN
-1168 KEGKLLTKEAL
+1168 KDGKLLTKEAL
-1179 ADAVADANDLLAK
+1179 ATAAADAKALLDD
-1192 IKNVGNSANAEA
+1192 IKSVGASANAEA
-1204 DAFAAGYWNIIK
+1204 DMFAAGYWNIIK
-1216 GQLDVNTANHTA
+1216 DQLDVNTANRKA
-1228 LKNAGI
+1228 LTDAGI

-1248 KVAVVTVATDEMKDE
+1248 EVPVVTVATDEMKDE
-1263 DAAVLAAKKLYYKNA
+1263 DAAVLAAKKLYYKLDNKGNL
-1278 TDSKKPNYLVVVDHL
+1278 TSTPVEHL
-1293 GLVMDDIANY
+1293 GVVMDEIANN
-1303 LDQVEEL
+1303 LDQVAPL

-1339 AVDTFTGATADDRA
+1339 AVDGFTGATAAERA

-1472 EAKDYVKDT
+1472 EAKEYVKDT
-1481 DTTIKQDISTLKNT
+1481 DTTIKSDISKLKNT

-1546 NLRTQIIS
+1546 NLRTQILS
-1554 PELTDKIDDIAYDYE
+1554 SELTDKIDDIAYDYE

-1970 VAANGEK
+1970 IAANGEK

-2120 TVEEAIFADRNF
+2120 TIEEAIFADRNF

>member
-21 ALDLSNL
+21 AEIKVD
-28 TLPGNGGV
+28 TTPGTGGV
-36 NWTPQSDGFVAGY
+36 NWTPQSDGFVSGY
-49 EVNGDGMTCP
+49 GDNGESGMICP
-59 VGIKSITRNFSLPQ
+59 VGIKSITRTFPLPQ
-73 GTYKISLDAAAENC
+73 GTYTISLDAAAENC
-87 NLAVTGDSNVEV
+87 TLAVSGGSDVEV
-99 IVTRRV
+99 VVSRRK
-105 VTGFIV
+105 VTGFVV
-111 KSGTETKVTVT
+111 KSGTATPVTVT
-122 ITPKNEKKDNK
+122 ITPTNEPDAQGKVVEK
-133 GNVIEEPFSFN
+133 PFSFN
-144 KLNLELDF
+144 TLTIKLEF
-152 NWATATGNIT
+152 TWATAVGNIN
-162 TAYNRAKFNE
+162 TAYAKAKFDD
-172 LKPVDTE
+172 LQDVLSE
-179 KTCENSFTH
+179 KSCKNSFTH

-208 ALETK
+208 ALQTK
-213 IAAIDKD
+213 IAALDKD
-220 IEALETKS
+220 IEALATES
-228 LENYK
+228 LDNYK

-239 ENNKVLASIASVKGE
+239 ENNKVLASIASVKAE
-254 ADTYKEAV
+254 ADTYKANV

-269 GNYAVNTVDK
+269 ENYAVNTVNK
-279 SAQLEKQLAYVGLI
+279 SAQLEKQLAYVKLI
-293 QELNEDIAAILA
+293 QDLNEGIAAILA
-305 DKNNPNYNYVVSENY
+305 DKTNENYDYVVSENY

-355 LVAAWKTID
+355 LVSAWKTID

-370 NGRINGASA
+370 NGRINGASD
-379 DLTAYDQFKAPGADG
+379 DLKAYDQFKTGK

-439 INNTFEPL
+439 LNNTFEPL
-447 YRAAAAYV
+447 YRAAADYV
-455 DVEQDKNGVDYAT
+455 DVEQDKNGLDYAT

-473 GAADYEKDG
+473 GAKETS
-482 KPVKGNASLAIA
+482 VNAIA
-494 AINAAQKAVNDAN
+494 AINAAQQAVSAAN
-507 TAWDKWVDDQKA
+507 TEWNNWVDGQKT
-519 EMATAYTAVNNATD
+519 EMAAAYAKVNKATED
-533 AAKAVAK
+533 AKLVAG

-545 SQLQGEVDA
+545 SQLQNEVNT

-559 TDAIADVK
+559 TDEIAKVK
-567 ADIDAAYGKNLK
+567 AAIDAAYGKNLE

-587 ASNGPVSKAHSD
+587 ERDGAVSKAHSA

-750 TYAAIKKIG
+750 TYAAIRKIG

-782 QANHKV
+782 QANYKV

-795 LKAELAAA
+795 LKAELADAT
-803 ETQGNEKTA
+803 TQGNEKTA

-817 IADLEVK
+817 IADLEGK

-843 NKYDNT
+843 DKYDNT

-889 GNAANINAQLSKS
+889 GNAATINVQLSKS
-902 PALEYYEGV
+902 PALEHYEGV

-1076 EENGKRLADKKYA
+1076 EANKQFLDNKDSGVA
-1089 DGTSSW
+1089 GSSW
-1095 NQISAALTSE
+1095 NKLSADLTSE

-1110 ASYIKHAY
+1110 AAYIKHAY

-1129 AENGGMQTPIEDLY
+1129 AEKGGMKTKVELLY
-1143 GLQPQIATKK
+1143 AYQPQIATKK

-1160 KGILAVAN
+1160 KGILAEAN
-1168 KEGKLLTKEAL
+1168 KDGKLLTKEAL
-1179 ADAVADANDLLAK
+1179 ATAAADAKALLDD
-1192 IKNVGNSANAEA
+1192 IKSVGASANAEA
-1204 DAFAAGYWNIIK
+1204 DMFAAGYWNIIK
-1216 GQLDVNTANHTA
+1216 DQLDVNTANHKA
-1228 LKNAGI
+1228 LTDAGI
-1234 VDKFITVKVNGKDT
+1234 VDKFIPVKVNGKDT
-1248 KVAVVTVATDEMKDE
+1248 EVPVVTVATDEMKDE
-1263 DAAVLAAKKLYYKNA
+1263 DAAVLAAKKLYYKLDNKGNL
-1278 TDSKKPNYLVVVDHL
+1278 TSTPVEHL
-1293 GLVMDDIANY
+1293 GVVMDEIANN
-1303 LDQVEEL
+1303 LDQVAPL

-1339 AVDTFTGATADDRA
+1339 AVDTFTGATAAERN

-1461 ATTIENISAQI
+1461 ATTIENISARI
-1472 EAKDYVKDT
+1472 EAKNYVKDT
-1481 DTTIKQDISTLKNT
+1481 DTTIKSDISKLKNT

-1644 QFAGFKAELDKIAD
+1644 QFAGFKAELDEIAD

-1970 VAANGEK
+1970 IAANGEK

-2120 TVEEAIFADRNF
+2120 TIEEAIFADRNF